1 MSEKISNYNSIST
14 AIDRLVIER
23 VKMAQFQDR
32 ADKGDE
38 TMWKKVELQERLV
51 SALRG
56 ELAVLLDEIVNK
68 GYSAIKEER
77 TFK

>member
-32 ADKGDE
+32 SDQGDE